1 MSKEK
6 YNSFLLSYNELQR
19 KIKNFKHKEYGIDQK
34 IQTYVKN
41 FQDIEFEINMSLIAV
56 KDIYHKKQ
64 DYWKHRIKNLRSQ
77 RTHSKHL
84 LEYLIKEK
92 NNLKKPIIN
101 NEISKKIKSN
111 KLVIEQIKSEI
122 EKLERKIKI
131 EALDI
136 NEEIKTVDEI
146 SELERKK
153 QKKIEEIMEKEQRI
167 QLENR
172 GYFTINQRIDF
183 ARIILKHN
191 SEQLKKFTN
200 KRRDIRKKLVDL
212 YMGAEELSKKNRIMK
227 QKLIKSLTG
236 VNLYH
241 ESLIRELNQ
250 KWKIPA
256 KKETKKK
263 LKQLEKLDVKP
274 EVRNSW
280 LLLQKH
286 KKEKLALA
294 LEKQKL
300 GKKLDFYE
308 FKLILEESKK

>member
-6 YNSFLLSYNELQR
+6 YNSFLLSFNDLQR
-19 KIKNFKHKEYGIDQK
+19 KIKNFKHKKYGIDQK
-34 IQTYVKN
+34 IQTYINN

-56 KDIYHKKQ
+56 REIYYKKQ

-84 LEYLIKEK
+84 LENLFEEK
-92 NNLKKPIIN
+92 KNLKKPIIN

-111 KLVIEQIKSEI
+111 NLIIEQIKREI

-131 EALDI
+131 ETLDI
-136 NEEIKTVDEI
+136 NAEIKIVDEI
-146 SELERKK
+146 SELVRKK
-153 QKKIEEIMEKEQRI
+153 QKKIEEVMEEEQRI

-172 GYFTINQRIDF
+172 RYFTINQRIDF
-183 ARIILKHN
+183 ARILLKHN
-191 SEQLKKFTN
+191 NEQLKKFTN
-200 KRRDIRKKLVDL
+200 KRRDLHKKLVDL
-212 YMGAEELSKKNRIMK
+212 YMGAEELSKKNRFMK
-227 QKLIKSLTG
+227 QELVKTLTG
-236 VNLYH
+236 ANRYH

-263 LKQLEKLDVKP
+263 LKQLEKLDIKP
-274 EVRNSW
+274 EVRNGW

>member
-6 YNSFLLSYNELQR
+6 YNSFLLSFNDLQR
-19 KIKNFKHKEYGIDQK
+19 KIKNFKHKKYGIDQK

-84 LEYLIKEK
+84 LEDLIKEK

-101 NEISKKIKSN
+101 KEISKKIKSN
-111 KLVIEQIKSEI
+111 KLVIKQIKSEI

-136 NEEIKTVDEI
+136 NEEIKTVEEI
-146 SELERKK
+146 SELERRK
-153 QKKIEEIMEKEQRI
+153 QKKIEEIMEKEQII

-172 GYFTINQRIDF
+172 CYFTINQRINF

-200 KRRDIRKKLVDL
+200 KRRDSRNKVFDL

-227 QKLIKSLTG
+227 QELVKSLTG
-236 VNLYH
+236 ANHYH

-250 KWKIPA
+250 KWKSPA

-263 LKQLEKLDVKP
+263 LKQLEKLEVKP

-280 LLLQKH
+280 FLLQKH

>member
-6 YNSFLLSYNELQR
+6 YNSFLLSFNDLQR
-19 KIKNFKHKEYGIDQK
+19 KIKNFKHKKYGIDQK
-34 IQTYVKN
+34 IQTYVNN

-64 DYWKHRIKNLRSQ
+64 AYWKRRIKNLRSQ

-84 LEYLIKEK
+84 LEHLIKEK

-111 KLVIEQIKSEI
+111 KLVIKQIKSEI

-146 SELERKK
+146 SELEGKK
-153 QKKIEEIMEKEQRI
+153 QKKIEEIMEKEQII

-172 GYFTINQRIDF
+172 GYFTINQRIDY
-183 ARIILKHN
+183 AIIILKHN
-191 SEQLKKFTN
+191 SEQLKNFIN
-200 KRRDIRKKLVDL
+200 KRREIRKKLVDL
-212 YMGAEELSKKNRIMK
+212 HMGAEELSKKNRIMK
-227 QKLIKSLTG
+227 QELVKSLTG
-236 VNLYH
+236 ANLYH
-241 ESLIRELNQ
+241 ESLRRELNQ
-250 KWKIPA
+250 KWKIPT

-263 LKQLEKLDVKP
+263 LKQLEKLKVKP